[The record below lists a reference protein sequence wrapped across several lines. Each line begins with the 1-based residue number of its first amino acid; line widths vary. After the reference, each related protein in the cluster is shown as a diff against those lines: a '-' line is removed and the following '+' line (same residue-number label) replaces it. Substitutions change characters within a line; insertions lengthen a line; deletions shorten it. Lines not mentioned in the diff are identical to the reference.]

1 MTDIRVTDPLVGTL
15 VDGRY
20 RVRDRVAL
28 GGMATVYAAVDERLE
43 RTVALKMI
51 HPGQATDPQFVERF
65 IDEARAIARL
75 THPNVVAAYDQGT
88 HAGLPYLVM
97 EFVAGRTLRD
107 VLGARRRL
115 TPIEAL
121 TITEQML
128 SAIAAAHRAGLVH
141 RDVKPENVLV
151 AQSPSGGV
159 TNLVDG
165 VVKVAD
171 FGLAQ
176 AVAASAAGGPGEPA
190 GGPELLATVA
200 YVAPELV
207 ENGYADPRGDVY
219 SVGIV
224 LFEMLTGRVPFDGP
238 TSSEVA
244 WQHVEREVPPPSAY
258 AAGVPP
264 AVDDL
269 VRRATRRDP
278 AERPTDAG
286 ALLAEVQAVREDVA
300 TSVAR
305 PAPVQPA
312 GERTVVMPA
321 VPNTERPSWARL
333 PSPKPANRRPASTA
347 TSTMIAATGRQGS
360 RPDPA
365 MYRRVAIAALVGV
378 FALLLAT
385 GGWWLGFGRWEPAPD
400 LIGLPEAD
408 AVAEAREHG
417 LGIDFAEPAFSD
429 TVPAGHVVA
438 QDPADRVT
446 RGGTLTLTL
455 SRGPEVNPVPDVI
468 GADFEVAKNQLESL
482 GLVVVE
488 GERDYSDAVPE
499 GRVMAVSPEVGV
511 EVVPG
516 DEITVILSK
525 GEPPIDIPSVIGKPV
540 DQATVELRAAQLD
553 VVTEEVESNEAAGQ
567 VVGQEP
573 GAGTGAEPGDTV
585 TLQVSKG
592 PPTRPVPDLANRSC
606 KDAIKILESEGF
618 QVVLG
623 FGTDDGEVRLQ
634 NPSPGTGLPPG
645 SAVTIWCS

>member
-1 MTDIRVTDPLVGTL
+1 MTDTRVTDPLVGTL

-20 RVRDRVAL
+20 RVRDRVAR

-51 HPGQATDPQFVERF
+51 HPGQAADPQFVERF
-65 IDEARAIARL
+65 IDEAKAIARL

-88 HAGLPYLVM
+88 HAGLPYLVL
-97 EFVAGRTLRD
+97 EYVAGRTLRD

-121 TITEQML
+121 AITEQML

-151 AQSPSGGV
+151 AESPSGGV

-190 GGPELLATVA
+190 GGAELLATVA

-207 ENGYADPRGDVY
+207 EKGYADPRGDVY

-278 AERPTDAG
+278 TERPTDAG
-286 ALLAEVQAVREDVA
+286 ALLSEVQAVREAVA
-300 TSVAR
+300 TSAAR
-305 PAPVQPA
+305 PAPAQPA
-312 GERTVVMPA
+312 GEQTVVMPA
-321 VPNTERPSWARL
+321 VPRPDRPSWARL
-333 PSPKPANRRPASTA
+333 PSSKPANRRPPGGTA
-347 TSTMIAATGRQGS
+347 AGHQRPGTGS
-360 RPDPA
+360 IP
-365 MYRRVAIAALVGV
+365 YRRVAIVAVVGV
-378 FALLLAT
+378 VTLLLAT

-417 LGIDFAEPAFSD
+417 LGVEFAEPAFSD

-446 RGGTLTLTL
+446 RGGTLILTL

-488 GERDYSDAVPE
+488 GEPDYSDAVPE
-499 GRVMAVSPEVGV
+499 GRVVAVSPEVGV

-525 GEPPIDIPSVIGKPV
+525 GEPPIDIPAVIGKPV
-540 DQATVELRAAQLD
+540 DQATAELRAAQL
-553 VVTEEVESNEAAGQ
+553 VVATEEVESDEPAGQ

-585 TLQVSKG
+585 TLKVSKG

-606 KDAIKILESEGF
+606 EDAITILESQGF
-618 QVVLG
+618 RVVLG
-623 FGTDDGEVRLQ
+623 FGTDDGQVKLQ
-634 NPSPGTGLPPG
+634 NPSAGTGLPPG
-645 SAVTIWCS
+645 SPVTIWCG

>member
-1 MTDIRVTDPLVGTL
+1 MTDTRVTDPLVGTL

-20 RVRDRVAL
+20 RVRDRVAR

-65 IDEARAIARL
+65 IDEAKAIARL

-97 EFVAGRTLRD
+97 EYVAGRTLRD

-115 TPIEAL
+115 TPVEAL
-121 TITEQML
+121 AITEQML

-151 AQSPSGGV
+151 AESPSGGV
-159 TNLVDG
+159 GNLVDS

-176 AVAASAAGGPGEPA
+176 AVAASASGGPGEPVA
-190 GGPELLATVA
+190 GGAELLATVA

-207 ENGYADPRGDVY
+207 ETGYADPRGDVY

-224 LFEMLTGRVPFDGP
+224 LFEMLTGRVPFDGAK
-238 TSSEVA
+238 SSEVA
-244 WQHVEREVPPPSAY
+244 WQHVERDVPSPSAY

-264 AVDDL
+264 ALDDL
-269 VRRATRRDP
+269 VGRATRRDP
-278 AERPTDAG
+278 AKRPTDAG

-300 TSVAR
+300 ASTAR
-305 PAPVQPA
+305 PAPARPA
-312 GERTVVMPA
+312 GEETVVMPA
-321 VPNTERPSWARL
+321 VPGTERPSWARL
-333 PSPKPANRRPASTA
+333 PSQKPGNRQPAGTVVTPAGDQGPRPTA
-347 TSTMIAATGRQGS
+347 GL
-360 RPDPA
+360 
-365 MYRRVAIAALVGV
+365 YRRVAVAALVGV
-378 FALLLAT
+378 LALLLAT

-400 LIGLPEAD
+400 LVGLPEAD

-417 LGIDFAEPAFSD
+417 LGVEFADPAFSD
-429 TVPAGHVVA
+429 TVPAGHVIT

-446 RGGTLTLTL
+446 QGGTLTLTL

-499 GRVMAVSPEVGV
+499 GRVVAVSPEVGV

-516 DEITVILSK
+516 DEITVTISK
-525 GEPPIDIPSVIGKPV
+525 GEPPIDIPAVLGKQV
-540 DQATVELRAAQLD
+540 DDAIAELQAKQLVVATED
-553 VVTEEVESNEAAGQ
+553 VDSNEPAGQ

-585 TLQVSKG
+585 TLKVSKG
-592 PPTRPVPDLANRSC
+592 PPTRPVPDVADRSC
-606 KDAIKILESEGF
+606 EDAIGILEAEGF
-618 QVVLG
+618 RVVLG
-623 FGTDDGEVRLQ
+623 FGTDDGKVLLQ
-634 NPSPGTGLPPG
+634 NPSAGTGLPPA
-645 SAVTIWCS
+645 SSVTIWCG